1 MLKYVD
7 TKTVDGYPSARKN
20 YVNKESRWRRFYITA
35 LKNHPMHQYT
45 QEFIDILT
53 DENED
58 EHLRVLTAE
67 ALAWFNTSVNKEKIA
82 DACKGLLDK
91 GGMSE
96 ELTREV
102 KRAYSRLT
110 SKK

>member
-1 MLKYVD
+1 
-7 TKTVDGYPSARKN
+7 
-20 YVNKESRWRRFYITA
+20 
-35 LKNHPMHQYT
+35 MHQYT

-67 ALAWFNTSVNKEKIA
+67 ALAWFNISVNKEKIA